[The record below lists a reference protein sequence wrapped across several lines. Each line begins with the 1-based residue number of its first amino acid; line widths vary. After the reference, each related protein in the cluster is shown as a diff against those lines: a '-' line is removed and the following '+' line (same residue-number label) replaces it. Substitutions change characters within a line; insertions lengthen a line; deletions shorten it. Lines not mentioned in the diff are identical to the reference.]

1 MQLFPG
7 FKVVSFF
14 PGRLKLRVE
23 KVKDDQSF
31 AEKVETDLRGLVSIK
46 LIEADAETGN
56 VLIKYDKKTFK
67 DEKNVDELVSTLQS
81 LFPDLDAS
89 KLKSWLT

>member
-1 MQLFPG
+1 MQIFPG

-14 PGRLKLRVE
+14 PGRLKLRVD
-23 KVKDDQSF
+23 KVKDNQSF
-31 AEKVETDLRGLVSIK
+31 AEKVEKDLRDLVSIR
-46 LIEADAETGN
+46 LIEADASSGN

-67 DEKNVDELVSTLQS
+67 DEKNVDELVYTLKA
-81 LFPDLDAS
+81 LFPDLDAG

>member
-14 PGRLKLRVE
+14 PGRLKLRVD
-23 KVKDDQSF
+23 KVKDNQPF
-31 AEKVETDLRGLVSIK
+31 ADKVEKDLRGLISIR
-46 LIEADAETGN
+46 LIEADAMSGN

-67 DEKNVDELVSTLQS
+67 NEKNVDDLVSTLQA
-81 LFPDLDAS
+81 LFPDLDAG